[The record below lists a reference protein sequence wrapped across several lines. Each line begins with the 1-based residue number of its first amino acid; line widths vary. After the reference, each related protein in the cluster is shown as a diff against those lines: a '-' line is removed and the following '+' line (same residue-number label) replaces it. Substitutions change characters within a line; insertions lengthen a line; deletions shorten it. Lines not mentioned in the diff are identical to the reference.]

1 MRKILFILIVIS
13 CWVGMAGCSD
23 DDNKGPDVSFRR
35 PYYILPAS
43 ESLNVE
49 IRLSEPAPADIT
61 VPFTV
66 AGTGEEGIDYSL
78 SAHEFVVQAGLDSA
92 IITITPVTNMTEGRE
107 IHLTLQEVAGYVPG
121 IYRQTMIPIE
131 TKSPFTSSF
140 LSTEYNLYTEMEV
153 AALLH
158 IGGSEYTSPSYDIS
172 IPFEIDPAST
182 AVLGTHYEIEGGEK
196 RFIYQKDDYMARV
209 KLKFLKKE
217 EGKNKVV
224 LRLVET
230 DNFMISLSN
239 NRAYITI
246 NGPVNF
252 DDLVGSWKFKEFS
265 SKDYVTSTA
274 SMAGD
279 TEGVK
284 NLPECVATDILVF
297 ENTGGKN
304 VIRTNKLTGDLV
316 NYFCDG
322 AEVVVRDIVNEQIY
336 LPSEMNEW
344 GLHRSVLR
352 TDFSKVNLNFS
363 PDNQNYASAE
373 VDFRILEDGDILEV
387 RIVQYIPMDFLQETY
402 DYVSDPFYTG
412 DRNFDKN
419 IPMKGNYT
427 LSYRFSRM
435 EN

>member
-1 MRKILFILIVIS
+1 MRKILFLLMVVGF
-13 CWVGMAGCSD
+13 WVGMAGCSD
-23 DDNKGPDVSFRR
+23 DEKKGPDVSFRR
-35 PYYILPAS
+35 PYYVLPAS
-43 ESLNVE
+43 ESLDVE
-49 IRLSEPAPADIT
+49 VRLSEPAPTDLT

-66 AGTGEEGIDYSL
+66 GGTGEEGVDYSL
-78 SAHEFVVQAGLDSA
+78 SAHEFIVKAGSDSA
-92 IITITPVTNMTEGRE
+92 TITVTPVTNMTEGRE
-107 IHLTLQEVAGYVPG
+107 IQLTLQEVAGYVPG

-140 LSTEYNLYTEMEV
+140 LSTEYNLYTETEV
-153 AALLH
+153 AVSLY
-158 IGGSEYTSPSYDIS
+158 IGSNEYTSPSYNIS

-182 AVLGTHYEIEGGEK
+182 AELGTHYEIEGGEK
-196 RFIYQKDDYMARV
+196 QFIYQKDDYMARV
-209 KLKFLKKE
+209 NLKFLKKE
-217 EGKNKVV
+217 EGKNKIV

-246 NGPVNF
+246 NGPIDF
-252 DDLVGSWKFKEFS
+252 DDLVGSWKFEEFS
-265 SKDYVTSTA
+265 SKDYVTNTA
-274 SMAGD
+274 TTAGD
-279 TEGVK
+279 AEGVK
-284 NLPECVATDILVF
+284 NLPECLSSDILIF

-304 VIRTNKLTGDLV
+304 VIRTNKLTGDLK

-322 AEVVVRDIVNEQIY
+322 AEVTVRDIVNEQIY

-363 PDNQNYASAE
+363 PDYQNYAPAE

-402 DYVSDPFYTG
+402 ADVSDPFYSG

-427 LSYRFSRM
+427 LSYRFSRIAD
-435 EN
+435 